1 MLHDTNNEALEH
13 EFNHLALNLRN
24 MWYQHGYTGL
34 RYFRQHMADI
44 YNRFQHLLD
53 EDKIDHETVRAAM
66 GACDDL
72 MALKT
77 VPSESWAP
85 YVAGIKR
92 RLSQSE
98 SESEGGSEGGSG
110 SGAGGEPSPSLS
122 TISSSEESPLE
133 GSSADADP
141 AFVGAAAAGL
151 IPTQGAQSTASNTR
165 SNGTSP
171 INAQVSQVHSR
182 TPRRASS

>member
-1 MLHDTNNEALEH
+1 MLHDTNNVALEH

-53 EDKIDHETVRAAM
+53 EDKMDHETARAAM

-92 RLSQSE
+92 RLS
-98 SESEGGSEGGSG
+98 ESEGEGEGESE
-110 SGAGGEPSPSLS
+110 ASPMIS
-122 TISSSEESPLE
+122 TTSSPEDSPLE
-133 GSSADADP
+133 EHP
-141 AFVGAAAAGL
+141 TTAAAAASGL
-151 IPTQGAQSTASNTR
+151 MSSQAQASQPGSPSDTTKSHGGMSSQAR
-165 SNGTSP
+165 TKSLSRTS
-171 INAQVSQVHSR
+171 
-182 TPRRASS
+182 TPRRAS